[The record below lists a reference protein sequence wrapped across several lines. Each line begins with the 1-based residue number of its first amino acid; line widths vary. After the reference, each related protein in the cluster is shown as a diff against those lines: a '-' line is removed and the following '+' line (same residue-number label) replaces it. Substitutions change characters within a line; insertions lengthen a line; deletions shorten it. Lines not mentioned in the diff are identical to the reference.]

1 MLPAARSAAPRWEE
15 LHSIQKSRDRSGHR
29 SGLDFIRRIFTAI
42 RSSNSEEGTS
52 SRHGSFLQLPPRQCI
67 AEQTLRAMRR
77 HGKGKKSRLL
87 VGIAHADGKY
97 QRSRQLR
104 EKCSVKRL
112 LCQHRLRHDP
122 EAPDRRA
129 AQHGPPRRVG
139 KNCIRYKRVETAP
152 DTGVVSISYV
162 EYLLRSDPQIR
173 RARPLRRFR
182 GMHRLVIAA
191 ADTAAAQ
198 AAPPE
203 RRSVW
208 TSHVCGTKPDARA
221 SPARNGAAASAGA
234 SCAAHGHFFSHTW
247 SRAQQANHT
256 PQSANP
262 AIRHSRTVI
271 FSS

>member
-1 MLPAARSAAPRWEE
+1 MENTREAASSA
-15 LHSIQKSRDRSGHR
+15 KSALS
-29 SGLDFIRRIFTAI
+29 SVCFVRIACVTI
-42 RSSNSEEGTS
+42 PK
-52 SRHGSFLQLPPRQCI
+52 H
-67 AEQTLRAMRR
+67 QT
-77 HGKGKKSRLL
+77 
-87 VGIAHADGKY
+87 
-97 QRSRQLR
+97 
-104 EKCSVKRL
+104 
-112 LCQHRLRHDP
+112 
-122 EAPDRRA
+122 A
-129 AQHGPPRRVG
+129 AQHSTAQRAASGTPPICISANSADCIISRCGSSIKSPPRHHP
-139 KNCIRYKRVETAP
+139 K
-152 DTGVVSISYV
+152 
-162 EYLLRSDPQIR
+162 

-208 TSHVCGTKPDARA
+208 ASHVCGTKPDVRA

>member
-1 MLPAARSAAPRWEE
+1 MPYASGSTVRRAALGRTAFDTKESRPLRTPEWSRFHTSNIYCDPILKFGGRDKLPTWKLPTASPSPVHCRADAP
-15 LHSIQKSRDRSGHR
+15 
-29 SGLDFIRRIFTAI
+29 
-42 RSSNSEEGTS
+42 
-52 SRHGSFLQLPPRQCI
+52 
-67 AEQTLRAMRR
+67 R

-104 EKCSVKRL
+104 EKRSVKRL

-129 AQHGPPRRVG
+129 AQHGPARRVRHAAELHQREQRG
-139 KNCIRYKRVETAP
+139 LHHK
-152 DTGVVSISYV
+152 
-162 EYLLRSDPQIR
+162 
-173 RARPLRRFR
+173 PLRQLHQKPAEAPPKK
-182 GMHRLVIAA
+182 G
-191 ADTAAAQ
+191 AAAQ

-208 TSHVCGTKPDARA
+208 ASHVCGTKPDVRA
-221 SPARNGAAASAGA
+221 SPAGNGAAASAGA
-234 SCAAHGHFFSHTW
+234 SCAAHGHFFSHTR